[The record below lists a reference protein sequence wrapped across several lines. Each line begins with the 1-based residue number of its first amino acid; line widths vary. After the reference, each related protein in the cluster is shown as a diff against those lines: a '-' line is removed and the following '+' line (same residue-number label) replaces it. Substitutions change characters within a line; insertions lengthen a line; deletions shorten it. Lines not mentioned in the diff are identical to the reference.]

1 MWGTVSASNSREFE
15 AMNSNRLASEKSPY
29 LLQHAHNPVEWF
41 AWGEAAFQKA
51 RDENKPIFLS
61 VGYSTCH
68 WCHVMER
75 ESFENEETAALM
87 NENFVNIKVD
97 REERPDVDKLY
108 MNFVML
114 ANRGQGGWPMSVFL
128 TPDLK
133 PFYGGTYY
141 PPSDGYGR
149 PGFPSLL
156 RSLAKAWREDHAK
169 ILQAANSSIESLR
182 QYTELD
188 IAPDNNNNW
197 GILYDSCAA
206 QLRESYDEEWA
217 GFGAAP
223 KFPRPVAHD
232 FLHAYYARNGDET
245 ARLMSENTLRMMTDR
260 GMNDQLGGGYHRY
273 SVDQYWVV
281 SHFEKM
287 LYDQAQL
294 VTSLV
299 EMYRISG
306 DDYYKESANKC
317 LAYVWRDLSHIDG
330 AFYAAEDADSL
341 ARPKALMKEEGA
353 FYVWK
358 KSEIDE
364 LLPQPDAQ
372 IFCDYYGVAPEGN
385 APREGDPHGEF
396 KGKNILFE
404 NGELPVIA
412 KMNGVTLRE
421 ATEKLD
427 SAREILFEVRK
438 NRPRPHRD
446 DKIIA
451 AWNGL
456 MISAFARAAVAF
468 DNARWERAATA
479 AAEFI
484 LNELWDGENLKRHW
498 KDGAADI
505 PAFCDDY
512 AALARACL
520 DIYDATFETTWLQVA
535 AQLADR
541 MSELFWDE
549 KHGAFF
555 NSSPDP
561 NVLVRFKE
569 DYDGAEPAANSLAIE
584 VGARLFHLLGR
595 DDWRDRATRTAAAF
609 APRLGA
615 IPSGM
620 PLLLRGQMLLDAPP
634 QHVVIVGERDESRA
648 MIEAARAGFTPFRH
662 LILLNESSRD
672 FWAQHQPWMSDMT
685 QIDGKAT
692 AYVCQNFAC
701 QAPTTEAQSLQ
712 AEK

>member
-1 MWGTVSASNSREFE
+1 MFSNS
-15 AMNSNRLASEKSPY
+15 LADEKSPY

-51 RDENKPIFLS
+51 RAENKPIFLS

-108 MNFVML
+108 MNFVMM

-141 PPSDGYGR
+141 PPADAYGR
-149 PGFPSLL
+149 PGFPNLL
-156 RSLAKAWREDHAK
+156 RSLSKAWREDNAK
-169 ILQAANSSIESLR
+169 VLEAAGSSLNALAQFTEIES
-182 QYTELD
+182 
-188 IAPDNNNNW
+188 APVNQIDWNA
-197 GILYDSCAA
+197 IYQSCNA
-206 QLRESYDEEWA
+206 QLRDSYDEEWA
-217 GFGAAP
+217 GFGNAL
-223 KFPRPVAHD
+223 KFPRPVVHD
-232 FLHAYYARNGDET
+232 FLHAFYARGGDET

-294 VTSLV
+294 AISLV
-299 EMYRISG
+299 EMFQISG
-306 DDYYKESANKC
+306 DNYYAQSVGKVLS
-317 LAYVWRDLSHIDG
+317 YIWRDMSHIDG
-330 AFYAAEDADSL
+330 GFYAAEDADSL
-341 ARPKALMKEEGA
+341 PRPNAFLKEEGA
-353 FYVWK
+353 FYVWR
-358 KSEIDE
+358 KSEIND

-372 IFCDYYGVAPEGN
+372 IFCDYYGVSPEGN

-412 KMNGVTLRE
+412 KMNGVNLRE
-421 ATEKLD
+421 ATDKLE
-427 SAREILFEVRK
+427 SAREVLFDARK

-446 DKIIA
+446 DKIIV

-456 MISAFARAAVAF
+456 MISAFARAGVALQ
-468 DNARWERAATA
+468 NERYVRAATG

-484 LNELWDGENLKRHW
+484 LSELWDGENLKRHW

-512 AALARACL
+512 AAFARACL
-520 DIYDATFETTWLQVA
+520 DLYDATFETPWLQRA
-535 AQLADR
+535 QQLADR
-541 MSELFWDE
+541 MSDLFWDE
-549 KHGAFF
+549 ASGAFF

-561 NVLVRFKE
+561 NILVRFKE
-569 DYDGAEPAANSLAIE
+569 DYDGAEPSASALAME

-595 DDWRDRATRTAAAF
+595 DDWRDKSQKTAAAF
-609 APRLGA
+609 ASRLSA
-615 IPSGM
+615 IPSAM
-620 PLLLRGQMLLDAPP
+620 PLLLRGQMLLDEAP
-634 QHVVIVGERDESRA
+634 QHVVIVGELEQSRA
-648 MIEAARAGFTPFRH
+648 LIEAARKGFAPFRTT
-662 LILLNESSRD
+662 ILLDENNREFFAS
-672 FWAQHQPWMSDMT
+672 HQEWMREMK
-685 QIDGKAT
+685 QLDGKPT

-701 QAPTTEAQSLQ
+701 QTPTTDANRMFD
-712 AEK
+712 

>member
-1 MWGTVSASNSREFE
+1 MT
-15 AMNSNRLASEKSPY
+15 SNRLADAKSPY
-29 LLQHAHNPVEWF
+29 LLQHAHNPVNWF

-61 VGYSTCH
+61 IGYSTCH

-75 ESFENEETAALM
+75 ESFENEATAALM

-108 MNFVML
+108 MNFIML

-141 PPSDGYGR
+141 PPHDAYGR
-149 PGFPSLL
+149 PGFPNLL
-156 RSLAKAWREDHAK
+156 RSLARAWREDHAK
-169 ILQAANSSIESLR
+169 VTEAAGSSLQALR
-182 QYTELD
+182 QMTEIE
-188 IAPDNNNNW
+188 IAPQSEYNW
-197 GILYDSCAA
+197 EALYDACNA
-206 QLRESYDEEWA
+206 QLRNSYDEEWA

-232 FLHAYYARNGDET
+232 FLHAFYALRGDET
-245 ARLMSENTLRMMTDR
+245 SRLMSENTLRMMTDR

-273 SVDQYWVV
+273 SVDQFWIV

-294 VTSLV
+294 AISLT
-299 EMYRISG
+299 EMYQISG
-306 DDYYKESANKC
+306 DDYYKQATDKC
-317 LAYVWRDLSHIDG
+317 LGYIWRDMSHIDG
-330 AFYAAEDADSL
+330 GFYAAEDADSL
-341 ARPKALMKEEGA
+341 PRPNALAKEEGA

-372 IFCDYYGVAPEGN
+372 IFCDFYGVTPTGN

-396 KGKNILFE
+396 RGKNILFE
-404 NGELPVIA
+404 NGEMPVIA

-421 ATEKLD
+421 ATEKLA
-427 SAREILFEVRK
+427 SAREILFAVR
-438 NRPRPHRD
+438 NERPRPHRD
-446 DKIIA
+446 DKIIV

-456 MISAFARAAVAF
+456 MISAFARAAIAF
-468 DNARWERAATA
+468 GNARYARAATG
-479 AAEFI
+479 AAEFVFA
-484 LNELWDGENLKRHW
+484 ELWDGENLKRHW

-505 PAFCDDY
+505 PAFCEDY
-512 AALARACL
+512 AALSRACL
-520 DIYDATFETTWLQVA
+520 DLYDATFETTWLLR
-535 AQLADR
+535 AQRLADR

-549 KHGAFF
+549 QGGAFF

-561 NVLVRFKE
+561 HVLVRFKE
-569 DYDGAEPAANSLAIE
+569 DYDGAEPAASSLAME

-595 DDWRDRATRTAAAF
+595 DDWRARAARTAAAF
-609 APRLGA
+609 APRLSA

-620 PLLLRGQMLLDAPP
+620 PLLLRGQMSLDAPP
-634 QHVVIVGERDESRA
+634 QHIAIVGERDESNA
-648 MIEAARAGFTPFRH
+648 LIEAARAGFAPFRH
-662 LILLNESSRD
+662 TILLDEASREFWNERQE
-672 FWAQHQPWMSDMT
+672 FTHEMK
-685 QIDGKAT
+685 QIEGKPT

-701 QAPTTEAQSLQ
+701 QAPVTEASNI
-712 AEK
+712 ARV

>member
-1 MWGTVSASNSREFE
+1 MT
-15 AMNSNRLASEKSPY
+15 SNRLADEKSPY
-29 LLQHAHNPVEWF
+29 LLQHAHNPVNWF

-75 ESFENEETAALM
+75 ESFENDETAALM
-87 NENFVNIKVD
+87 NEHFVNIKVD

-141 PPSDGYGR
+141 PPTDGYGR
-149 PGFPSLL
+149 PGFPNLL
-156 RSLAKAWREDHAK
+156 RSIAKAWREDNAK
-169 ILQAANSSIESLR
+169 VLESAGSSLQALR
-182 QYTELD
+182 QFTEVEV
-188 IAPDNNNNW
+188 ASSSNNDW
-197 GILYDSCAA
+197 GALYEACNA
-206 QLRESYDEEWA
+206 QLRHSYDEEWA
-217 GFGAAP
+217 GFGEAP
-223 KFPRPVAHD
+223 KFPRPVNHD
-232 FLHAYYARNGDET
+232 FLHAFYALKGDET

-273 SVDQYWVV
+273 SVDQYWIV

-294 VTSLV
+294 AISLV
-299 EMYRISG
+299 EMFQISG
-306 DDYYKESANKC
+306 DDYYSEAANKV
-317 LAYVWRDLSHIDG
+317 LSYVWRDMAHIDG
-330 AFYAAEDADSL
+330 GFYAAEDADSL
-341 ARPKALMKEEGA
+341 PRPNALIKEEGA

-358 KSEIDE
+358 KSEIEE

-372 IFCDYYGVAPEGN
+372 IFCDYYGVTPEGN

-412 KMNGVTLRE
+412 KMNGVPLRQ
-421 ATEKLD
+421 ATEKLAT
-427 SAREILFEVRK
+427 SREILFEVRK
-438 NRPRPHRD
+438 SRPRPHRD
-446 DKIIA
+446 DKIIV

-456 MISAFARAAVAF
+456 MISAFARAAVALG
-468 DNARWERAATA
+468 NRRYGRAASG

-484 LNELWDGENLKRHW
+484 LAELWDGENLKRHW

-520 DIYDATFETTWLQVA
+520 DLYDATFEVRWLRA
-535 AQLADR
+535 AEQLADR
-541 MSELFWDE
+541 MAELFWDE
-549 KHGAFF
+549 QGGAFF
-555 NSSPDP
+555 NSSPDS

-569 DYDGAEPAANSLAIE
+569 DYDGAEPSASALAME

-595 DDWRDRATRTAAAF
+595 DDWREKAALTSATFAA
-609 APRLGA
+609 RLSA
-615 IPSGM
+615 IPSAM

-634 QHVVIVGERDESRA
+634 QHIVIVSEKDGSSELVG
-648 MIEAARAGFTPFRH
+648 AARQGWAPFRYT
-662 LILLNESSRD
+662 ILLDEASRE
-672 FWAQHQPWMSDMT
+672 FFVSRQEFLREMK

-692 AYVCQNFAC
+692 AYTCQNFAC
-701 QAPTTEAQSLQ
+701 QAPVTNSADVLN
-712 AEK
+712 

>member
-1 MWGTVSASNSREFE
+1 
-15 AMNSNRLASEKSPY
+15 MNSNRLADEKSPY
-29 LLQHAHNPVEWF
+29 LLQHAHNPVQWF
-41 AWGEAAFQKA
+41 AWGEAAFEKA
-51 RDENKPIFLS
+51 RAENKPIFLS

-75 ESFENEETAALM
+75 ESFENDETAALM
-87 NENFVNIKVD
+87 NEHFVNIKVD

-128 TPDLK
+128 TPELQ

-141 PPSDGYGR
+141 PPQDAYGR
-149 PGFPSLL
+149 PGFPNLL
-156 RSLAKAWREDHAK
+156 RSLDKAWREDNAK
-169 ILQAANSSIESLR
+169 VRQAAGSSLQALQ
-182 QYTELD
+182 QYTEVET
-188 IAPDNNNNW
+188 APDSEIDWNA
-197 GILYDSCAA
+197 LYDASNA
-206 QLRESYDEEWA
+206 QLRNTYDEEWA

-223 KFPRPVAHD
+223 KFPRPVNHD
-232 FLHAYYARNGDET
+232 FLHAFYARNGDET
-245 ARLMSENTLRMMTDR
+245 ARQMSENTLRMMTDR

-273 SVDQYWVV
+273 SVDQFWVV

-294 VTSLV
+294 AISLV
-299 EMYRISG
+299 EMYQMSN
-306 DDYYKESANKC
+306 DDYYTKAVEKVLS
-317 LAYVWRDLSHIDG
+317 YVWRDMSHVDG
-330 AFYAAEDADSL
+330 GFYAAEDADSL
-341 ARPKALMKEEGA
+341 PRPNAIIKEEGA

-372 IFCDYYGVAPEGN
+372 IFCDFYEVTPQGN
-385 APREGDPHGEF
+385 APRKGDPHAEF
-396 KGKNILFE
+396 RGKNILFE
-404 NGELPVIA
+404 SGDENGQLSVIA
-412 KMNGVTLRE
+412 KMNGVSLRE
-421 ATEKLD
+421 ATEKLNL
-427 SAREILFEVRK
+427 SREILFEVRK

-456 MISAFARAAVAF
+456 MISAFARAAVALGS
-468 DNARWERAATA
+468 ARYARAATG
-479 AAEFI
+479 AAEFV

-520 DIYDATFETTWLQVA
+520 DCYDATFETLWLERA
-535 AQLADR
+535 EQLADR
-541 MSELFWDE
+541 MSALFWDE
-549 KHGAFF
+549 AGGAFF

-561 NVLVRFKE
+561 HVLVRFKE
-569 DYDGAEPAANSLAIE
+569 DYDGAEPSGSSLAME

-595 DDWRDRATRTAAAF
+595 DDWREKARLTAAAF
-609 APRLGA
+609 GARLSQ
-615 IPSGM
+615 IPSAM

-634 QHVVIVGERDESRA
+634 QHIVIVGERDESGEL
-648 MIEAARAGFTPFRH
+648 IGAARAGFAPFRH
-662 LILLNESSRD
+662 LILLDKDSREFFGARQEFLRAMKRVD
-672 FWAQHQPWMSDMT
+672 DQP
-685 QIDGKAT
+685 T

-701 QAPTTEAQSLQ
+701 QAPVTRA
-712 AEK
+712 AELLK

>member
-1 MWGTVSASNSREFE
+1 MT
-15 AMNSNRLASEKSPY
+15 SNRLADEKSPY
-29 LLQHAHNPVEWF
+29 LLQHAHNPVNWF
-41 AWGEAAFQKA
+41 AWGKAAFQKA
-51 RDENKPIFLS
+51 HDENKPIFLS
-61 VGYSTCH
+61 IGYSTCH

-87 NENFVNIKVD
+87 NEHFVNIKVD

-108 MNFVML
+108 MNFIML

-141 PPSDGYGR
+141 PPTDAYGR
-149 PGFPSLL
+149 PGFPNLL
-156 RSLAKAWREDHAK
+156 RSLNKAWREDHAK
-169 ILQAANSSIESLR
+169 VLEAAGSSLQALR
-182 QYTELD
+182 QYTE
-188 IAPDNNNNW
+188 IESAPNSNNNW
-197 GILYDSCAA
+197 EALYHACNA
-206 QLRESYDEEWA
+206 QLRNSYDEEWA

-223 KFPRPVAHD
+223 KFPRPVQHD
-232 FLHAYYARNGDET
+232 FLHAFYALKGDET

-273 SVDQYWVV
+273 SVDQFWIV

-294 VTSLV
+294 TISLI
-299 EMYRISG
+299 EMYQISG
-306 DDYYKESANKC
+306 DEYYKASADKC
-317 LAYVWRDLSHIDG
+317 LSYVWRDMSHIDG
-330 AFYAAEDADSL
+330 GFYAAEDADSL
-341 ARPKALMKEEGA
+341 ARAKSLIKEEGA

-358 KSEIDE
+358 KSEIEE

-421 ATEKLD
+421 ATEKLNL
-427 SAREILFEVRK
+427 ACEILFEARK
-438 NRPRPHRD
+438 SRPRPHRD
-446 DKIIA
+446 DKIIV

-468 DNARWERAATA
+468 GNNRYARAATGA
-479 AAEFI
+479 AQFV

-498 KDGAADI
+498 KDGAAAI

-512 AALARACL
+512 AALSRACL
-520 DIYDATFETTWLQVA
+520 DVYDATFETTWLHRA
-535 AQLADR
+535 EQLAQN

-549 KHGAFF
+549 QGGAFF

-561 NVLVRFKE
+561 HVLVRFKE
-569 DYDGAEPAANSLAIE
+569 DYDGAEPAASSLAVE
-584 VGARLFHLLGR
+584 VGARLFHILGR
-595 DDWRDRATRTAAAF
+595 DDWREKAARTCAAF
-609 APRLGA
+609 APRLEQ
-615 IPSGM
+615 IPSAM

-634 QHVVIVGERDESRA
+634 QHIVICGERDESSA
-648 MIEAARAGFTPFRH
+648 LIEAARAGFHPFRAVIT
-662 LILLNESSRD
+662 LDEANREFWSSR
-672 FWAQHQPWMSDMT
+672 QPFMAEMK
-685 QIDGKAT
+685 QIDGKPT

-701 QAPTTEAQSLQ
+701 QAPTTDAGELTRQLA
-712 AEK
+712 

>member
-1 MWGTVSASNSREFE
+1 MS
-15 AMNSNRLASEKSPY
+15 SNRLADEKSPY

-41 AWGEAAFQKA
+41 AWGEAAFQRA
-51 RDENKPIFLS
+51 RAENKPIFLS
-61 VGYSTCH
+61 IGYSTCH

-87 NENFVNIKVD
+87 NHNFVNIKVD

-108 MNFVML
+108 MNFIML

-141 PPSDGYGR
+141 PPQDAYGR
-149 PGFPSLL
+149 PGFPNLL
-156 RSLAKAWREDHAK
+156 RSLHKAWREDNAK
-169 ILQAANSSIESLR
+169 VLEAAGSSLQALQ
-182 QYTELD
+182 QYTE
-188 IAPDNNNNW
+188 IEAAPDSQNNW
-197 GILYDSCAA
+197 DALYDACNA
-206 QLRESYDEEWA
+206 QLRNSYDEEWA

-223 KFPRPVAHD
+223 KFPRPVQHD
-232 FLHAYYARNGDET
+232 FLHAFYALKGDET
-245 ARLMSENTLRMMTDR
+245 SRLMSENTLRMMTDR

-273 SVDQYWVV
+273 SVDQFWVV

-294 VTSLV
+294 AISLV
-299 EMYRISG
+299 EMYYISG
-306 DDYYKESANKC
+306 DDYYRKSADKC
-317 LAYVWRDLSHIDG
+317 LGYIWRDMSHIDG
-330 AFYAAEDADSL
+330 GFYAAEDADSL
-341 ARPKALMKEEGA
+341 PRAKSLIKEEGA

-364 LLPQPDAQ
+364 ILPQPDAQ
-372 IFCDYYGVAPEGN
+372 IFCDYYGVVPEGN

-396 KGKNILFE
+396 KGKNILLE

-421 ATEKLD
+421 ATEKL
-427 SAREILFEVRK
+427 SRAREILFEVRK

-446 DKIIA
+446 DKIIV

-468 DNARWERAATA
+468 DNNRYARAATG
-479 AAEFI
+479 AAEFV
-484 LNELWDGENLKRHW
+484 LAELWDGENLKRHW

-512 AALARACL
+512 AALSRACL
-520 DIYDATFETTWLQVA
+520 DLYDATFETAWLHRA
-535 AQLADR
+535 EQLADR
-541 MSELFWDE
+541 MSELFWDDQG
-549 KHGAFF
+549 GAFF

-561 NVLVRFKE
+561 HVLVRFKE
-569 DYDGAEPAANSLAIE
+569 DYDGAEPAASSLAVE
-584 VGARLFHLLGR
+584 VGARLFHGLGR
-595 DDWRDRATRTAAAF
+595 DDWREKSARAAAAF
-609 APRLGA
+609 APRLEQ
-615 IPSGM
+615 IPSAM

-634 QHVVIVGERDESRA
+634 QHTVIVGERDESSA
-648 MIEAARAGFTPFRH
+648 LIEAARAGFSPFRQT
-662 LILLNESSRD
+662 ILLDEASREFWSSR
-672 FWAQHQPWMSDMT
+672 QEWMREMR
-685 QIDGKAT
+685 QIGGKPT

-701 QAPTTEAQSLQ
+701 QAPVTEAN
-712 AEK
+712 EIGKRE

>member
-1 MWGTVSASNSREFE
+1 MFSNS
-15 AMNSNRLASEKSPY
+15 LADEKSPY

-87 NENFVNIKVD
+87 NQNFVNVKVD

-141 PPSDGYGR
+141 PPTDAYGR
-149 PGFPSLL
+149 PGFPNLL
-156 RSLAKAWREDHAK
+156 RSLAKAWREDNAK
-169 ILQAANSSIESLR
+169 ILEASNSSLNALKQFTEIES
-182 QYTELD
+182 
-188 IAPDNNNNW
+188 APHNSIDWNAIYQTCN
-197 GILYDSCAA
+197 A

-223 KFPRPVAHD
+223 KFPRPVVHD
-232 FLHAYYARNGDET
+232 FLHVFYARNGDET
-245 ARLMSENTLRMMTDR
+245 ARLMNENTLHIMTDR

-273 SVDQYWVV
+273 SVDQFWVV

-294 VTSLV
+294 AISLV
-299 EMYRISG
+299 EMYQISG
-306 DDYYKESANKC
+306 DDYYLQAVNKV
-317 LAYVWRDLSHIDG
+317 LGYVWRDMSHIDG
-330 AFYAAEDADSL
+330 GFYAAEDADSL
-341 ARPKALMKEEGA
+341 PRPNALLKEEGA

-358 KSEIDE
+358 KSEIE
-364 LLPQPDAQ
+364 QLLPQPDAQ
-372 IFCDYYGVAPEGN
+372 IFCDFYGITPEGN
-385 APREGDPHGEF
+385 APRQGDPHGEF
-396 KGKNILFE
+396 RGKNILFE

-421 ATEKLD
+421 ASEKLGY
-427 SAREILFEVRK
+427 AREVLFEVRK
-438 NRPRPHRD
+438 TRPRPHRD
-446 DKIIA
+446 DKIIV

-456 MISAFARAAVAF
+456 MISAFARASVALN
-468 DNARWERAATA
+468 NARYARAATG
-479 AAEFI
+479 AAEFV
-484 LNELWDGENLKRHW
+484 LRELWDGENLKRHW
-498 KDGAADI
+498 KDGAADV

-512 AALARACL
+512 AALSRACL
-520 DIYDATFETTWLQVA
+520 DLYDATFETTWLQRA
-535 AQLADR
+535 QQLADR

-549 KHGAFF
+549 QSGAFF
-555 NSSPDP
+555 NSSPDAR
-561 NVLVRFKE
+561 VLVRFKE
-569 DYDGAEPAANSLAIE
+569 DYDGAEPAASSLAVE
-584 VGARLFHLLGR
+584 VGARLFHILGR
-595 DDWRDRATRTAAAF
+595 DDWRDKAARTSAAF
-609 APRLGA
+609 AARVSA
-615 IPSGM
+615 IPSAM
-620 PLLLRGQMLLDAPP
+620 PLLLRGQMLLDESP
-634 QHVVIVGERDESRA
+634 QHVVIVGEKDQSSELVG
-648 MIEAARAGFTPFRH
+648 AARAGFAPFRH
-662 LILLNESSRD
+662 TILLDKNSRE
-672 FWAQHQPWMSDMT
+672 FFAARQEWTREMKP
-685 QIDGKAT
+685 IDGKPT

-701 QAPTTEAQSLQ
+701 QAPTTQ
-712 AEK
+712 ADKMFD

>member
-1 MWGTVSASNSREFE
+1 MSSNH
-15 AMNSNRLASEKSPY
+15 LADEKSPY

-75 ESFENEETAALM
+75 ESFENEETATLM

-141 PPSDGYGR
+141 PPTDGYGR

-156 RSLAKAWREDHAK
+156 RSLDKAWREDNDK
-169 ILQAANSSIESLR
+169 VLEAAGSSLNALAQFTEIESASGNKVDWNTIY
-182 QYTELD
+182 Q
-188 IAPDNNNNW
+188 
-197 GILYDSCAA
+197 SCNA
-206 QLRESYDEEWA
+206 QLRDSYDEEWA
-217 GFGAAP
+217 GFGNSP
-223 KFPRPVAHD
+223 KFPRPVVHD
-232 FLHAYYARNGDET
+232 FLHAFYARSGDET
-245 ARLMSENTLRMMTDR
+245 ARLMSENTLHMMTDR

-273 SVDQYWVV
+273 SVDQYWIV

-294 VTSLV
+294 AISLI
-299 EMYRISG
+299 EMFQISG
-306 DDYYKESANKC
+306 DDYYSQAIDKV
-317 LAYVWRDLSHIDG
+317 LGYVWRDMSHIDG
-330 AFYAAEDADSL
+330 GFYAAEDADSL
-341 ARPKALMKEEGA
+341 PRTNALIKEEGA

-358 KSEIDE
+358 KSEIND

-404 NGELPVIA
+404 SGELPVIA
-412 KMNGVTLRE
+412 KMNGVNLRE
-421 ATEKLD
+421 ATDKLE
-427 SAREILFEVRK
+427 SAREILFDARK
-438 NRPRPHRD
+438 SRPRPHRD
-446 DKIIA
+446 DKIIV

-456 MISAFARAAVAF
+456 MISAFARAGIALESERYV
-468 DNARWERAATA
+468 RAATGA
-479 AAEFI
+479 TEFI
-484 LNELWDGENLKRHW
+484 LAELWDGENLKRHW

-512 AALARACL
+512 AAFARACL
-520 DIYDATFETTWLQVA
+520 DLYDATFETRWLQLA
-535 AQLADR
+535 EQFADR
-541 MSELFWDE
+541 MSDLFWDE
-549 KHGAFF
+549 TNGAFF
-555 NSSPDP
+555 NSSPDQ
-561 NVLVRFKE
+561 NILVRFKE
-569 DYDGAEPAANSLAIE
+569 DYDGAEPSASALVME

-595 DDWRDRATRTAAAF
+595 DDWRDKSQKNAAAF
-609 APRLGA
+609 ASRLST
-615 IPSGM
+615 IPSAM
-620 PLLLRGQMLLDAPP
+620 PLLLRGQMLLDEAP
-634 QHVVIVGERDESRA
+634 QHVVIVGELDESRA
-648 MIEAARAGFTPFRH
+648 LIEAARAGFAPFRTT
-662 LILLNESSRD
+662 ILLDENSRA
-672 FWAQHQPWMSDMT
+672 FFASRQEWIREMK
-685 QIDGKAT
+685 QIDGKST

-701 QAPTTEAQSLQ
+701 QAPTVEAN
-712 AEK
+712 KMFD

>member
-1 MWGTVSASNSREFE
+1 MT
-15 AMNSNRLASEKSPY
+15 SNRLADEKSPY
-29 LLQHAHNPVEWF
+29 LLQHAHNPVNWF

-75 ESFENEETAALM
+75 ESFESDETAALM
-87 NENFVNIKVD
+87 NEHFVNIKVD

-128 TPDLK
+128 TPELK

-141 PPSDGYGR
+141 PPQDAYGR
-149 PGFPSLL
+149 PGFPNLL

-169 ILQAANSSIESLR
+169 ILEAAGSSLQALEQFTEIES
-182 QYTELD
+182 
-188 IAPDNNNNW
+188 APNSTHNW
-197 GILYDSCAA
+197 SDLYHSCVA
-206 QLRESYDEEWA
+206 QLRGSYDEEWA

-223 KFPRPVAHD
+223 KFPRPVTHD
-232 FLHAYYARNGDET
+232 FLHAFYALHGDET

-273 SVDQYWVV
+273 SVDQFWVV

-294 VTSLV
+294 AISLV
-299 EMYRISG
+299 EMFQISG
-306 DDYYKESANKC
+306 DDYYADAANKV
-317 LAYVWRDLSHIDG
+317 LSYVWRDMAHIDG
-330 AFYAAEDADSL
+330 GFYAAEDADSL
-341 ARPKALMKEEGA
+341 PRPNALLKEEGA
-353 FYVWK
+353 FYVWR

-372 IFCDYYGVAPEGN
+372 IFCDFYGVVPEGN

-396 KGKNILFE
+396 RGKNILFE

-421 ATEKLD
+421 ATEKLA
-427 SAREILFEVRK
+427 SARETLFEARK

-446 DKIIA
+446 DKIIV

-456 MISAFARAAVAF
+456 MISAFARASVAL
-468 DNARWERAATA
+468 DNARYARAATGA
-479 AAEFI
+479 ADFI
-484 LNELWDGENLKRHW
+484 LAELWDGENLKRHW

-520 DIYDATFETTWLQVA
+520 DLYDATLEIRWLQTA
-535 AQLADR
+535 ETLADR
-541 MSELFWDE
+541 MAELFWGGE
-549 KHGAFF
+549 NGAFF

-569 DYDGAEPAANSLAIE
+569 DYDGAEPAASSLALE

-595 DDWRDRATRTAAAF
+595 DLWREKAARTGAAF
-609 APRLGA
+609 AARLSS
-615 IPSGM
+615 IPSAM

-634 QHVVIVGERDESRA
+634 QHIVIVGEKEDSSEL
-648 MIEAARAGFTPFRH
+648 IEAARAGFMPFRH
-662 LILLNESSRD
+662 LILLDEASREFFVSRQEFLRAMKRVD
-672 FWAQHQPWMSDMT
+672 DKP
-685 QIDGKAT
+685 T

-701 QAPTTEAQSLQ
+701 QAPVTDASALL
-712 AEK
+712 K